1 MARGRRY
8 QQITRKKDQNIHQR
22 SRKSDEANHQPANQ
36 SRLTPAPADLL
47 VLQNQV
53 GNQAVLR
60 MMATGV
66 RKPGIRGQTP
76 AIQRNIFDDWKA
88 KRAENKQDEA
98 IKEGDS
104 IREAARRG
112 DATKLDTS
120 GKERSGSDIEMDAV
134 SGLGSAAGIA
144 GDVSGIADST
154 LLTLSTTPKSYGT
167 GENLV
172 IAGSESM
179 SGDVNAASAGVG
191 IGTAGLAGFG
201 NFIGLV
207 DAIRIIGDKEKS
219 KREKGMAYADIAQN
233 AAMGTVSGGQVAGS
247 AVGSAAGLAG
257 AGALGDISTGAVE
270 LLGGIGDAITQAFAT
285 GKGLANLIIDVVQVF
300 RGEKDWK
307 KALTENGG
315 ALLGGLLPALKRFL
329 GMSKSI
335 LSGVRW
341 ILKAVE
347 VGGEFVQAFPVIGNS
362 IGIFL
367 KLLSIIEEGVK
378 VVIEAIR
385 ISRAGWNIHKI
396 GKVGAKALET
406 AKEIIDINWKR
417 VRRHLIPV
425 LTNTGRIIGD
435 FLGIAGN
442 VLQIAGVATS
452 AAYGAGVGLMVGG
465 IATGATGS
473 LLKVGMGA
481 TELGLKGLRWTKQAG
496 RDLAS
501 KLESKDVAAGKEERG
516 NFGKAMS
523 TVFNT
528 DKTTAAKQAK
538 YKADANKIL
547 DNLSKLPKIS
557 GTKEEQADILATK
570 YQPLMTLVK
579 ATGVSMKEL
588 RQQESLEKM
597 QEKLVEAMKKR

>member
-1 MARGRRY
+1 M
-8 QQITRKKDQNIHQR
+8 
-22 SRKSDEANHQPANQ
+22 PA
-36 SRLTPAPADLL
+36 TLL
-47 VLQNQV
+47 ALQNQV
-53 GNQAVLR
+53 GNQAVAR
-60 MMATGV
+60 MINAG
-66 RKPGIRGQTP
+66 KNGQRTSRHAP
-76 AIQRNIFDDWKA
+76 AIQRNVLDDWKA
-88 KRAENKQDEA
+88 KRAAKKQDEA
-98 IKEGDS
+98 FYEGVN
-104 IREAARRG
+104 IRNAASRG

-120 GKERSGSDIEMDAV
+120 GKERSGSDIIMDAV
-134 SGLGSAAGIA
+134 SGMGSAAGVA
-144 GDVSGIADST
+144 GDVSGTADST

-179 SGDVNAASAGVG
+179 SGELNAASAGVG
-191 IGTAGLAGFG
+191 IGTASLAGFG

-207 DAIRIIGDKEKS
+207 DAIRVISDKEKT

-233 AAMGTVSGGQVAGS
+233 VAMGGVSAGQVAGS
-247 AVGSAAGLAG
+247 AVGSAAGFAG
-257 AGALGDISTGAVE
+257 AGVLGDISTGAVE

-285 GKGLANLIIDVVQVF
+285 GKGLANLIVDVVQVF

-307 KALTENGG
+307 KALKENGG

-347 VGGEFVQAFPVIGNS
+347 VGGEFVQAFPIIGNS

-367 KLLSIIEEGVK
+367 KLLSIIEESVK
-378 VVIEAIR
+378 IVIEAIR
-385 ISRAGWNIHKI
+385 ISKAGWYIHKM

-435 FLGIAGN
+435 LLGISGN
-442 VLQIAGVATS
+442 VLQIVGVATS
-452 AAYGAGVGLMVGG
+452 AAYGAGVGLMAGG
-465 IATGATGS
+465 IAATAGGS

-481 TELGLKGLRWTKQAG
+481 TELGFKGLRWTKQAG

-516 NFGKAMS
+516 KFGTAMS
-523 TVFNT
+523 KIFNT

-538 YKADANKIL
+538 YKADASKIL
-547 DNLSKLPKIS
+547 ENLSKLPPIA
-557 GTKEEQADILATK
+557 GTNEEQADILAK
-570 YQPLMTLVK
+570 NYKPLMTLVK
-579 ATGVSMKEL
+579 ATGVSLKEL
-588 RQQESLEKM
+588 QKQDSLEQM
-597 QEKLVEAMKKR
+597 QQMLVEAMKKR